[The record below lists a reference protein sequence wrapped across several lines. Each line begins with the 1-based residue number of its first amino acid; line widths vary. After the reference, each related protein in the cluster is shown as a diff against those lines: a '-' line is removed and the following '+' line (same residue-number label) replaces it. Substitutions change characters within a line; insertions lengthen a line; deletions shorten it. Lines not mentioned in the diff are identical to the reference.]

1 MNLCG
6 QLGLTPKLVPVLLK
20 NISPSLFMFVCFI
33 FFSPCINFPD
43 LAFREAVDESD
54 HSACLSANQGHPVP
68 SYLHSH
74 KVTMVGRGW
83 CPHELGVVEVAQ
95 P

>member
-1 MNLCG
+1 
-6 QLGLTPKLVPVLLK
+6 
-20 NISPSLFMFVCFI
+20 MFVYFI
-33 FFSPCINFPD
+33 FFSPCLNFPD

-74 KVTMVGRGW
+74 KVTTVGRGW